1 MLPGILFLVAVLVKY
16 IETFTYC
23 TVAHV
28 ALLAVY
34 LKALLI
40 YVRHIA
46 RWIITSLPNIFV
58 LHNIGQ
64 MVL

>member
-1 MLPGILFLVAVLVKY
+1 MVKY

-40 YVRHIA
+40 YVKRIA

>member
-1 MLPGILFLVAVLVKY
+1 MVKF

-28 ALLAVY
+28 TLLAVY
-34 LKALLI
+34 LKTLLI
-40 YVRHIA
+40 YVKHIA
-46 RWIITSLPNIFV
+46 RWLITSLSNIFV